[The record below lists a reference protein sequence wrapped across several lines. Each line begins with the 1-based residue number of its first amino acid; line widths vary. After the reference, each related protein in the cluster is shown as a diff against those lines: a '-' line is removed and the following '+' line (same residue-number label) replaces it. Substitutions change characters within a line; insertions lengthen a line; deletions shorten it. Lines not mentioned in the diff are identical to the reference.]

1 MVDVLTWTV
10 ERRVLLADRAER
22 LRKELAEIDVEVAR
36 LEAAEVVFGQYAEA
50 TDGGRRDDPVM
61 RPDPVEP
68 DAPTD
73 APVPQVSGVGG
84 MLLVPHRVEGM
95 AEEML
100 PVGYQRIVQVVA
112 DASDGPVMT
121 REVCEA
127 LGMGV
132 LPAQTE
138 AMRAKLKR
146 LAERGWLH
154 RTPAGR
160 YGPR

>member
-50 TDGGRRDDPVM
+50 TDGSRRDDPMVA
-61 RPDPVEP
+61 PDPVEP
-68 DAPTD
+68 DPPATQ
-73 APVPQVSGVGG
+73 ASGAGG

-95 AEEML
+95 SEEVL
-100 PVGYQRIVQVVA
+100 PTGYQRIVQVVA
-112 DASDGPVMT
+112 GASDGPAKT
-121 REVCEA
+121 REVCEE
-127 LGMGV
+127 LGLGV

-138 AMRAKLKR
+138 AMRGKLGR
-146 LAERGWLH
+146 LADRGWLH
-154 RTPAGR
+154 RTPSGR

>member
-61 RPDPVEP
+61 RPDPVES
-68 DAPTD
+68 D
-73 APVPQVSGVGG
+73 APVTQAPGAGG

-95 AEEML
+95 SEEML
-100 PVGYQRIVQVVA
+100 PADYQRIVQVVA
-112 DASDGPVMT
+112 GASDGPVMT

-127 LGMGV
+127 LGTGA

>member
-10 ERRVLLADRAER
+10 ERRVLLAGRAER

-50 TDGGRRDDPVM
+50 TDGGRRDDPALE
-61 RPDPVEP
+61 PAPVEAEVKP
-68 DAPTD
+68 VVAAPG
-73 APVPQVSGVGG
+73 AGG

-95 AEEML
+95 TEEVL
-100 PVGYQRIVQVVA
+100 PADYQRILQVVA
-112 DASDGPVMT
+112 GASEGPVMT
-121 REVCEA
+121 RDMCEK
-127 LGMGV
+127 LGIGV

-138 AMRAKLKR
+138 AMRA
-146 LAERGWLH
+146 LADRGWLH
-154 RTPAGR
+154 RTPSGR

>member
-10 ERRVLLADRAER
+10 ERRVLLAGRAER

-50 TDGGRRDDPVM
+50 TDGGRRDDPALE
-61 RPDPVEP
+61 PAPVEAEVEP
-68 DAPTD
+68 VVAAPG
-73 APVPQVSGVGG
+73 AGG

-95 AEEML
+95 TEEVL
-100 PVGYQRIVQVVA
+100 PADYQRILHVVA
-112 DASDGPVMT
+112 GASEGPVMT
-121 REVCEA
+121 RDVCEK
-127 LGMGV
+127 LGIGV

-146 LAERGWLH
+146 LADRGWLH
-154 RTPAGR
+154 RTPSGR